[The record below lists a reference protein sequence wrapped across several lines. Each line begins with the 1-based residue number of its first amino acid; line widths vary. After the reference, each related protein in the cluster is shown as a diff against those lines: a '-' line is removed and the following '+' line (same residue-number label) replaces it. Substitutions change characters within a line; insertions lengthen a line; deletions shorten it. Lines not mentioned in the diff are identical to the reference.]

1 MGERSVV
8 YDTNTIVSALG
19 SDGSPQIALF
29 IGFTRGWDM
38 YFSEEILTEV
48 ERVMGYDK
56 LPITEE
62 TADLFLTIMRDEGI
76 RVEPDVSVGASDD
89 PDDNKF
95 LECALEADARYLV
108 SGDRDL
114 LDLDEFRGVDIVDAS
129 GFLDRQAEGI

>member
-8 YDTNTIVSALG
+8 YDTNTIISALG
-19 SDGSPQIALF
+19 FDGSPQIALF

-62 TADLFLTIMRDEGI
+62 TADLFLAIMRDEGI
-76 RVEPDVSVGASDD
+76 RVEPDVSVDASDD
-89 PDDNKF
+89 PDDNNF

>member
-8 YDTNTIVSALG
+8 YDTNTIISALG
-19 SDGSPQIALF
+19 FDGSPQIALF

>member
-8 YDTNTIVSALG
+8 YDTNTISALG
-19 SDGSPQIALF
+19 FDGSPQIALF